1 MYIKEK
7 RMTSWCHSAW
17 AGAGMFYSEEMQL
30 LVVFYDLLVSY
41 PVYSYPAV
49 VRVKP
54 KVKKTSEARVSAGGR
69 GGPSRRIQWKCS
81 VSTSR
86 TSSTSSIGTVTER
99 PAQSPPCSGTG
110 RGTGART
117 RAKLFLSAFS
127 KNMVVSTIF
136 IITNLG
142 DSVIKHGLIETEVSL
157 IVNILVRFQQTRN

>member
-110 RGTGART
+110 RIAGQEHGRERSYSCLPSRRIWWCPPSSSSPTWGT
-117 RAKLFLSAFS
+117 LLS
-127 KNMVVSTIF
+127 STVW
-136 IITNLG
+136 
-142 DSVIKHGLIETEVSL
+142 SRRRWVW
-157 IVNILVRFQQTRN
+157 